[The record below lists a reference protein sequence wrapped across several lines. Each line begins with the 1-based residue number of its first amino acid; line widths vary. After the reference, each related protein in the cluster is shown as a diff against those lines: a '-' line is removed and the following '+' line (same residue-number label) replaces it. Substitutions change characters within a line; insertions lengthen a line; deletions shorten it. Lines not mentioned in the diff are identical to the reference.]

1 MSGIA
6 KARLL
11 TNARRPSGPLSSVLE
26 NGIGRPVQQLKR
38 LTLKFCE
45 ISDHSIQVRQFV
57 EDHLINFAAKH
68 PNVVVYA
75 LPETDALPQ
84 VCAEYL
90 NGREEIHELK
100 KKDCDDISNALD
112 ILTKRSGLELMR
124 ITRDYT
130 TKYPS
135 IQGQW
140 HPFTHKK
147 NYDISKSLHFSTK
160 LYNAWDS
167 VGNPWKSCYRKNELY
182 KLGNRP
188 KLTLEEKTN
197 RPLGKWGPIL
207 PPKY

>member
-1 MSGIA
+1 MSGVA

-11 TNARRPSGPLSSVLE
+11 TNARRPSGFLTSVLE
-26 NGIGRPVQQLKR
+26 NGIGRPVKQLKR

-45 ISDHSIQVRQFV
+45 VSDHSVNARQFV

-68 PNVVVYA
+68 PSIVVYA

-90 NGREEIHELK
+90 NGRDEIHELVK
-100 KKDCDDISNALD
+100 QDCDDILNALD
-112 ILTKRSGLELMR
+112 LLAKRSGRER
-124 ITRDYT
+124 IRIIRDNST
-130 TKYPS
+130 HYPS

-140 HPFTHKK
+140 HPFMHKK
-147 NYDISKSLHFSTK
+147 SYDISKQLDSSTK
-160 LYNAWDS
+160 LYNAWDPL
-167 VGNPWKSCYRKNELY
+167 GYPWRSCYRKTELY
-182 KLGNRP
+182 KLESRP
-188 KLTLEEKTN
+188 KLTFDEKVN